1 MRNRPVDKFLRNQ
14 TALLMEDSLLIGKAD
29 ALKILE
35 NYDTR
40 ETKIFADNV
49 ENLKKYIENLAYPQE
64 GLSARVSSISEEL
77 EGGFKR
83 SEHSYIFPSFNTEF
97 KELIRNNKSPLLV
110 EKLSLFFAMK
120 EILWIEYSIKIF
132 FPHHLPDIHPQSLP
146 KFYKFLCELKQKKLE
161 LYREYEADII
171 YKTRYEVDIT
181 STVIIEKKIEERL
194 KEIYKNIPP
203 KALKLIIER
212 DSLSTMINADRALK
226 DVLFIPQEDRD
237 YILLHFKIRHYN
249 EIPRVVQ
256 ILKEN
261 VLDLIQTPLARN
273 RYELISTVFSPN
285 YQFEGWANSIVRD
298 LWPEERKL
306 FPKMQSEKFTSM
318 VLQLPVVIG
327 KDEYDHK
334 LDAKV
339 YDQNQHAI
347 YKAYD
352 MLAGGAQ
359 NLTGLN
365 YEFQSLPPT
374 PFVQTP
380 TGFIT
385 TMSLLAGIV
394 GLSAYSFYALRRMSG
409 FWTRALGL
417 STEGKNNILLEHLGS
432 LPPPDPKPDFLST
445 EELEKFRDNI
455 EKITD
460 PELKK
465 YNQNILKR
473 YEDFISLSCSI
484 TLEDAAS
491 LSDPLTIQAVYYK
504 PDQNRYN
511 IFGRDIIRQWTK
523 IHDFNSLV
531 DYIKRLNR
539 WDPGERIFAKPA
551 ILPETRDNLVPDK
564 DSDITFLRG
573 YPSYLQEYIDIARRM
588 NSLENV
594 SRNNAFFPPVSD
606 PLSESNIDEEGLKPA
621 PEGQQN
627 NEKDR
632 SLNQKKK

>member
-1 MRNRPVDKFLRNQ
+1 M
-14 TALLMEDSLLIGKAD
+14 
-29 ALKILE
+29 
-35 NYDTR
+35 
-40 ETKIFADNV
+40 
-49 ENLKKYIENLAYPQE
+49 
-64 GLSARVSSISEEL
+64 
-77 EGGFKR
+77 
-83 SEHSYIFPSFNTEF
+83 
-97 KELIRNNKSPLLV
+97 
-110 EKLSLFFAMK
+110 
-120 EILWIEYSIKIF
+120 
-132 FPHHLPDIHPQSLP
+132 
-146 KFYKFLCELKQKKLE
+146 
-161 LYREYEADII
+161 
-171 YKTRYEVDIT
+171 
-181 STVIIEKKIEERL
+181 
-194 KEIYKNIPP
+194 
-203 KALKLIIER
+203 
-212 DSLSTMINADRALK
+212 
-226 DVLFIPQEDRD
+226 
-237 YILLHFKIRHYN
+237 
-249 EIPRVVQ
+249 
-256 ILKEN
+256 
-261 VLDLIQTPLARN
+261 
-273 RYELISTVFSPN
+273 
-285 YQFEGWANSIVRD
+285 
-298 LWPEERKL
+298 
-306 FPKMQSEKFTSM
+306 
-318 VLQLPVVIG
+318 
-327 KDEYDHK
+327 
-334 LDAKV
+334 
-339 YDQNQHAI
+339 
-347 YKAYD
+347 
-352 MLAGGAQ
+352 
-359 NLTGLN
+359 
-365 YEFQSLPPT
+365 
-374 PFVQTP
+374 
-380 TGFIT
+380 
-385 TMSLLAGIV
+385 
-394 GLSAYSFYALRRMSG
+394 
-409 FWTRALGL
+409 
-417 STEGKNNILLEHLGS
+417 STEGKNNILLEHLES